1 MGRVKLIVDENAWSV
16 IRDLVDILGFKH
28 VDVERIRVV
37 RSFNSRTTAYA
48 RIYGLPRV
56 FQVAFGYKPSYVIE
70 IVHSNFSK
78 LDCKSKIR
86 VLIHELLHIPKTF
99 SGGLRPHGELF
110 YSDNM
115 SRLLGLVE
123 SHVSLSSLCR
133 RLENYG

>member
-1 MGRVKLIVDENAWSV
+1 MGRVKLVVDDSAWSV
-16 IRDLVDILGFKH
+16 VKDLVSILGFKH

-70 IVHSNFSK
+70 IVDANFSR
-78 LDCKSKIR
+78 LDCRSKIR

-110 YSDNM
+110 YSKNI
-115 SRLLGLVE
+115 SRLLELVE
-123 SHVSLSSLCR
+123 SHVSLASLCR
-133 RLENYG
+133 RL